1 MLEHVDIAAHDRP
14 FKQWML
20 PVLLKTRDLESLT
33 FLMKQ
38 PDCLL
43 HPQDFTSFVL
53 LASPWL
59 PGMRAFLASKAA
71 HFTFQ
76 SRMSHE
82 EQLLFARR
90 VVEEAETIGDPRVKR
105 TLQQTIIEDIL
116 CRRPYVRAV
125 TIAILEKGGAEP
137 KMAKE
142 CLKSL
147 TSEDLW
153 QMRVDAEGFMETCC
167 AREWQPEV
175 KQILKRYEA
184 EAATTW

>member
-1 MLEHVDIAAHDRP
+1 MLEHVDIVTLDRP

-20 PVLLKTRDLESLT
+20 PVLLKTRDLDSLT
-33 FLMKQ
+33 FLLKQ

-53 LASPWL
+53 LAQPWL

-76 SRMSHE
+76 TRMSHE

-90 VVEEAETIGDPRVKR
+90 VLEEADTISDPRVKR
-105 TLQQTIIEDIL
+105 TFQQTIIEDVL
-116 CRRPYVRAV
+116 CKRPYARAV
-125 TIAILEKGGAEP
+125 TMAILERGAAEA
-137 KMAKE
+137 KMARE

-153 QMRVDAEGFMETCC
+153 QMRVDAQGFMETCC

-175 KQILKRYEA
+175 EQILKRYEA
-184 EAATTW
+184 EASPML